1 MTKSFPEWK
10 VKAGMKMSPRTP
22 DPGWSGGEM
31 TRHRY
36 LVTATI
42 LASPQPAATPRSA
55 GRSGTSRCYDGYTT
69 QASDDITSQK
79 VFHHSDYIASYVSC
93 VTCQVDKYAVSRPQ
107 LQDNSCNV
115 LQVTAIYWVLVYGGM
130 ERSSG
135 LWLAFW
141 EANAYMSILPLSKT
155 GHNVIVQRI
164 FLEDIPDWPLNSEH
178 CQDQSRHVGKV
189 WQCLEWRVQYLE
201 KHGNT
206 SRFSMRLQP
215 IGKKL

>member
-1 MTKSFPEWK
+1 MWQKVSPNGKWK
-10 VKAGMKMSPRTP
+10 QGWKWAPGPGPRVERRRD
-22 DPGWSGGEM
+22 DPAPLPGH
-31 TRHRY
+31 RHH
-36 LVTATI
+36 
-42 LASPQPAATPRSA
+42 PGQPAAR
-55 GRSGTSRCYDGYTT
+55 GNTT
-69 QASDDITSQK
+69 QRPAQQDQQMLRWIHSHSLVMTLQPE

-107 LQDNSCNV
+107 LQDNSWDV

-178 CQDQSRHVGKV
+178 CQDQTRHVGKV

>member
-1 MTKSFPEWK
+1 MLRFKKCDKKFPRME
-10 VKAGMKMSPRTP
+10 SESRDENEPQDL

-135 LWLAFW
+135 L
-141 EANAYMSILPLSKT
+141 
-155 GHNVIVQRI
+155 
-164 FLEDIPDWPLNSEH
+164 
-178 CQDQSRHVGKV
+178 
-189 WQCLEWRVQYLE
+189 
-201 KHGNT
+201 
-206 SRFSMRLQP
+206 
-215 IGKKL
+215 

>member
-1 MTKSFPEWK
+1 MESESRDENEPQ
-10 VKAGMKMSPRTP
+10 
-22 DPGWSGGEM
+22 DPGPRVERRRDDPAPLPGH
-31 TRHRY
+31 RHH
-36 LVTATI
+36 
-42 LASPQPAATPRSA
+42 PGQPAAR
-55 GRSGTSRCYDGYTT
+55 GNTT
-69 QASDDITSQK
+69 QRPAQQDQQMLRWIHSHSLVMTLQPE

-164 FLEDIPDWPLNSEH
+164 FLEDIPEWPLNSEH
-178 CQDQSRHVGKV
+178 CQDQTRHVGKV

-206 SRFSMRLQP
+206 SRFSTRLQP